1 MPSSDG
7 LAPAELG
14 WGPDF
19 HESFA
24 PLAEQGLRPGRV
36 AVQHRGAYGV
46 YSGPVGVT
54 VTGTVTVTVTG
65 PWPLELVSA
74 EVSGRLRHEAV
85 SALDL
90 PAVGDWVA
98 LRVEPGAERAII
110 EAVLPRRTV
119 FVRKAASNQH
129 RGAVEQVVAA
139 NVDIVFV
146 VSSLVDDLNA
156 RRLERYL
163 VLAWESGARPVIVL
177 TKADLCNDIAAA
189 LAEIETVALGVPVHV
204 VSNLTGKGLDE
215 LRPYFADNGT
225 VAALGSSG
233 VGKSSLINRLAGSE
247 LQEVKEV
254 RSDGRGR
261 HTTTRRELI
270 RAPGGGL
277 FLDTP
282 GMRELQL
289 WEAEGGIEDAFED
302 VGALTGRCRFSDC
315 AHRTEPGCAVLAAIQ
330 SGALDPER
338 LESYR
343 TLQRELERLELRLD
357 ARAQAERRK
366 ERRRFARSLRR
377 VSW

>member
-1 MPSSDG
+1 
-7 LAPAELG
+7 
-14 WGPDF
+14 
-19 HESFA
+19 
-24 PLAEQGLRPGRV
+24 
-36 AVQHRGAYGV
+36 
-46 YSGPVGVT
+46 
-54 VTGTVTVTVTG
+54 
-65 PWPLELVSA
+65 LELVSA
-74 EVSGRLRHEAV
+74 EMSGRLRHEAL

-98 LRVEPGAERAII
+98 LRVEPGAERGTIH
-110 EAVLPRRTV
+110 AVLPRRTV

-146 VSSLVDDLNA
+146 VSSLVDDLSA

-177 TKADLCNDIAAA
+177 TKADLCNDLAAA
-189 LAEIETVALGVPVHV
+189 LAEVETVALGVPVHV
-204 VSNLTGKGLDE
+204 VSNLTGEGLDE

-233 VGKSSLINRLAGSE
+233 VGKSSLINRLAGSD

-270 RAPGGGL
+270 RVPGGGL

-302 VGALTGRCRFSDC
+302 VGALAGRCRFSDC
-315 AHRTEPGCAVLAAIQ
+315 AHLTEPGCAVLAAIE
-330 SGALDPER
+330 SGSLDPER

-343 TLQRELERLELRLD
+343 KLQRELERLELRLD
-357 ARAQAERRK
+357 SRAQAERRK
-366 ERRRFARSLRR
+366 ERRRFARSMRR